1 MTTHWKIDP
10 SHSEI
15 EFKVRHLMITTIT
28 GHFATYNLEVETEGD
43 EFTNAAKIEFT
54 ADVNS
59 IGTNNQQ
66 RDEHLKS
73 AEFFDAELHPKITFI
88 GNQLEKNDAIYLL
101 HGALTIKG
109 VTKSIPLEVE
119 FGGIIVDPYGQ
130 YKAGFTITGKISR
143 KEFGLVWNPMTE
155 AGQVV
160 VGDQIRIN
168 CNIQLIKT
176 EA

>member
-1 MTTHWKIDP
+1 MALHWKIDP

-15 EFKVRHLMITTIT
+15 EFKVKHLMITTIT
-28 GHFATYNLEVETEGD
+28 GHFGRYELDVTTEND
-43 EFTNAAKIEFT
+43 DFSTASKIEFT

-66 RDEHLKS
+66 RDDHLKS
-73 AEFFDAELHPKITFI
+73 AEFFDTALYPKITFI
-88 GNQLEKNDAIYLL
+88 GNKDDGHLL
-101 HGALTIKG
+101 HGELTIKD
-109 VTKSIPLEVE
+109 VTKKIYLEVD
-119 FGGIIVDPYGQ
+119 FGGIITDPYGQ

-160 VGDQIRIN
+160 VGDQIQII

-176 EA
+176 EV